1 MRALRHHNKLAELRD
16 TRMWLIRITWNLA
29 LDRKRRVKVRREA
42 DNFEEVARTLTT
54 GGLSPDAAVA
64 GPQRHAR
71 VLDLIDTL
79 PDKEREVFL
88 LAAVNE
94 LSTVEIAVALKTTD
108 STIRSRLYRARTALK
123 VLIDQDG
130 NLRQAGGRPKVSLNP
145 EPPQADLRDPQCRA
159 EAVRRAN

>member
-130 NLRQAGGRPKVSLNP
+130 N
-145 EPPQADLRDPQCRA
+145 
-159 EAVRRAN
+159 